1 MKITYLK
8 TIGFRKFEN
17 EFETDLF
24 DVTSI
29 TGGNAK
35 GKTNILYAVI
45 WGFLGCNLTGDDKVY
60 IGNKNTDNCY
70 VEIHFIDNLGVNH
83 TLKRLKNKYNN
94 KKNLRGAWRL
104 ERFRAEIR

>member
-45 WGFLGCNLTGDDKVY
+45 WGFLGCNLTGDD
-60 IGNKNTDNCY
+60 
-70 VEIHFIDNLGVNH
+70 
-83 TLKRLKNKYNN
+83 
-94 KKNLRGAWRL
+94 
-104 ERFRAEIR
+104 

>member
-1 MKITYLK
+1 MLRKVGRRILKMKITYLK

-35 GKTNILYAVI
+35 GKTNI
-45 WGFLGCNLTGDDKVY
+45 
-60 IGNKNTDNCY
+60 
-70 VEIHFIDNLGVNH
+70 
-83 TLKRLKNKYNN
+83 
-94 KKNLRGAWRL
+94 
-104 ERFRAEIR
+104 

>member
-35 GKTNILYAVI
+35 EK
-45 WGFLGCNLTGDDKVY
+45 LTFYMQLFGD
-60 IGNKNTDNCY
+60 
-70 VEIHFIDNLGVNH
+70 F
-83 TLKRLKNKYNN
+83 
-94 KKNLRGAWRL
+94 
-104 ERFRAEIR
+104 

>member
-29 TGGNAK
+29 LGQTKATISVKINNFLDTK
-35 GKTNILYAVI
+35 KAVTAAI
-45 WGFLGCNLTGDDKVY
+45 IFVK
-60 IGNKNTDNCY
+60 IPPK
-70 VEIHFIDNLGVNH
+70 
-83 TLKRLKNKYNN
+83 
-94 KKNLRGAWRL
+94 
-104 ERFRAEIR
+104 